1 MPSTLCQS
9 AVNSLS
15 RPRAR
20 GQATVG
26 SIGLARPGS
35 PAWRHQSMIP
45 GRAFP
50 RNIWVASSTRF
61 LPPRQRDRGPASGS
75 PSVRRSSTR
84 MAAVSRCKVSP
95 ERVVH
100 SRSACL
106 SRRKDNSHMP
116 APIHILA
123 VDDDRVACE
132 LLREVLEQE
141 GYQVSTATTGQAAI
155 DLAREVPFDLA
166 IIDIRMPDIGGIEVL
181 KALKRAN
188 AQMPV
193 LMTTAY
199 SSMNT
204 AIEAIREGAYDYL
217 SKPCKMEELTLTVER
232 ALEQS
237 KLLRENQYFRQELR
251 EKYKIENIVGTTP
264 AMLAVYKT
272 VARLV
277 DSKAT
282 VLIQGESG
290 SGKEL
295 IARAIH
301 FNGPRAERPFVAV
314 ECASLAE
321 ALLESELFGHV
332 RGAFTGAVET
342 KKGLFET
349 ADGGTIFLDEI
360 AEISPGLQAKLLRV
374 LQEQEI
380 RRVGGTQPIQLD
392 VRVIAATNKDVETLV
407 KAERFREDLFYRLNV
422 VTLHLPPLRERQED
436 IPLLANHFLRKYS
449 EADHKL
455 ISHITP
461 EAMELLCAYHW
472 PGNVRE
478 LEHTI
483 ERAVTL
489 PMNTA
494 LLPADLPPRLQQRT
508 AVPRLD
514 RAPQLL
520 SLEELEKQHIQAVL
534 RATEGN
540 KKRAAQILGINRRS
554 LYRMAK
560 RYGLDFDHAHA
571 DDSD

>member
-1 MPSTLCQS
+1 M
-9 AVNSLS
+9 A
-15 RPRAR
+15 
-20 GQATVG
+20 
-26 SIGLARPGS
+26 
-35 PAWRHQSMIP
+35 
-45 GRAFP
+45 
-50 RNIWVASSTRF
+50 
-61 LPPRQRDRGPASGS
+61 GP
-75 PSVRRSSTR
+75 T
-84 MAAVSRCKVSP
+84 
-95 ERVVH
+95 
-100 SRSACL
+100 
-106 SRRKDNSHMP
+106 
-116 APIHILA
+116 HILA
-123 VDDDRVACE
+123 VDDDRVACD

-141 GYQVSTATTGQAAI
+141 GYQVSTATAGQTAI

-166 IIDIRMPDIGGIEVL
+166 IIDIRMPDVSGIEVL
-181 KALKRAN
+181 KALKRGN
-188 AQMPV
+188 PQLPV

-217 SKPCKMEELTLTVER
+217 SKPCKMEELTLTVDR

-251 EKYKIENIVGTTP
+251 EKYKFENIVGTTS

-290 SGKEL
+290 TGKEL

-301 FNGPRAERPFVAV
+301 FNGLRAERPFVAV

-321 ALLESELFGHV
+321 SLLESELFGHV
-332 RGAFTGAVET
+332 RGAFTGAAET
-342 KKGLFET
+342 KKGLFEI

-360 AEISPGLQAKLLRV
+360 AEISLGLQAKLLRV

-407 KAERFREDLFYRLNV
+407 KAGRFREDLFYRLNV
-422 VTLHLPPLRERQED
+422 VTLHLPPLRQRQED
-436 IPLLANHFLRKYS
+436 IALLANHFLRKHS
-449 EADHKL
+449 EANHKL
-455 ISHITP
+455 ISHMTP
-461 EAMELLCAYHW
+461 EAMILLCAYDW

-489 PMNTA
+489 TMNSA
-494 LLPADLPPRLQQRT
+494 LLPEDLPPRLQQQPQ
-508 AVPRLD
+508 APRLD
-514 RAPQLL
+514 APQALL
-520 SLEELEKQHIQAVL
+520 SLEEMEKRHIQAVL

-560 RYGLDFDHAHA
+560 RYGLDFNHAHTDDA
-571 DDSD
+571 D

>member
-1 MPSTLCQS
+1 MAS
-9 AVNSLS
+9 A
-15 RPRAR
+15 
-20 GQATVG
+20 
-26 SIGLARPGS
+26 
-35 PAWRHQSMIP
+35 
-45 GRAFP
+45 
-50 RNIWVASSTRF
+50 
-61 LPPRQRDRGPASGS
+61 
-75 PSVRRSSTR
+75 
-84 MAAVSRCKVSP
+84 
-95 ERVVH
+95 
-100 SRSACL
+100 
-106 SRRKDNSHMP
+106 
-116 APIHILA
+116 IHILA
-123 VDDDRVACE
+123 VDDDAVACE
-132 LLREVLEQE
+132 LLREVLEPE
-141 GYQVSTATTGQAAI
+141 GYQVRTSTSGQSAVQ
-155 DLAREVPFDLA
+155 LAREVPFDLA
-166 IIDIRMPDIGGIEVL
+166 IVDIRMPDISGIEVL

-193 LMTTAY
+193 LITTAY
-199 SSMNT
+199 SSMDT
-204 AIEAIREGAYDYL
+204 AIQAIREGAFDYL
-217 SKPCKMEELTLTVER
+217 SKPCKMEELTLTVKR

-251 EKYKIENIVGTTP
+251 EKYRFENIVGTTP

-290 SGKEL
+290 TGKEL

-321 ALLESELFGHV
+321 SLLESELFGHV
-332 RGAFTGAVET
+332 RGAFTGAVDT
-342 KKGLFET
+342 KKGLFEI

-360 AEISPGLQAKLLRV
+360 ADISLGLQAKLLRV

-392 VRVIAATNKDVETLV
+392 VRVIAAANKDIEALV
-407 KAERFREDLFYRLNV
+407 RAERFREDLFYRLNV
-422 VTLHLPPLRERQED
+422 VPLHLPPLRERQED
-436 IPLLANHFLRKYS
+436 IPLLATHFLRKYG
-449 EADHKL
+449 ETTHKL

-461 EAMELLCAYHW
+461 EAMELLSLYHW

-478 LEHTI
+478 LQHTI

-489 PMNTA
+489 TMNSA
-494 LLPADLPPRLQQRT
+494 LLPADLPPRLQQLT
-508 AVPRLD
+508 SVPGATLSY
-514 RAPQLL
+514 AGGPPPLL
-520 SLEELEKQHIQAVL
+520 TLEELEKRHIQAVL

-560 RYGLDFDHAHA
+560 RYGFDFDQAQT
-571 DDSD
+571 DDPR

>member
-1 MPSTLCQS
+1 
-9 AVNSLS
+9 
-15 RPRAR
+15 
-20 GQATVG
+20 
-26 SIGLARPGS
+26 
-35 PAWRHQSMIP
+35 
-45 GRAFP
+45 
-50 RNIWVASSTRF
+50 
-61 LPPRQRDRGPASGS
+61 
-75 PSVRRSSTR
+75 
-84 MAAVSRCKVSP
+84 MAGA
-95 ERVVH
+95 
-100 SRSACL
+100 
-106 SRRKDNSHMP
+106 M
-116 APIHILA
+116 HILA
-123 VDDDRVACE
+123 VDDDAVACD

-141 GYQVSTATTGQAAI
+141 GYQVSTAGSGQAAI
-155 DLAREVPFDLA
+155 HLAREVPFDLA
-166 IIDIRMPDIGGIEVL
+166 IIDIRMPDISGIEVL

-188 AQMPV
+188 TQMPV

-204 AIEAIREGAYDYL
+204 AIEAIREGAFDYL
-217 SKPCKMEELTLTVER
+217 SKPCKMEELTITVKR

-251 EKYKIENIVGTTP
+251 EKYKFENIVGTTP
-264 AMLAVYKT
+264 SMLAVYKT

-290 SGKEL
+290 TGKEL

-321 ALLESELFGHV
+321 SLLESELFGHV

-360 AEISPGLQAKLLRV
+360 AEISLGLQAKLLRV
-374 LQEQEI
+374 LQEHEI
-380 RRVGGTQPIQLD
+380 RRVGGTQPIALD
-392 VRVIAATNKDVETLV
+392 VRVIAATNKDVEGLV
-407 KAERFREDLFYRLNV
+407 KLGRFREDLFYRLNV
-422 VTLHLPPLRERQED
+422 VTLYLPPLHERPDD
-436 IPLLANHFLRKYS
+436 IPLLATHFLRKYS
-449 EADHKL
+449 EGTHKL

-461 EAMELLCAYHW
+461 EAMALLCTYHW

-489 PMNTA
+489 TMNNA
-494 LLPADLPPRLQQRT
+494 LLPGDLPPRLQSQPT
-508 AVPRLD
+508 VPRPGLP
-514 RAPQLL
+514 RLGGSPALL
-520 SLEELEKQHIQAVL
+520 TLEELEKQHIQAVL
-534 RATEGN
+534 QATQGN

-560 RYGLDFDHAHA
+560 RYGLDFDQTHT
-571 DDSD
+571 DEPR

>member
-1 MPSTLCQS
+1 
-9 AVNSLS
+9 
-15 RPRAR
+15 
-20 GQATVG
+20 
-26 SIGLARPGS
+26 
-35 PAWRHQSMIP
+35 
-45 GRAFP
+45 
-50 RNIWVASSTRF
+50 
-61 LPPRQRDRGPASGS
+61 
-75 PSVRRSSTR
+75 
-84 MAAVSRCKVSP
+84 MAGA
-95 ERVVH
+95 
-100 SRSACL
+100 
-106 SRRKDNSHMP
+106 M
-116 APIHILA
+116 HILA
-123 VDDDRVACE
+123 VDDDTVACD

-141 GYQVSTATTGQAAI
+141 GYQVSTAGSGRAAVH
-155 DLAREVPFDLA
+155 LAREVPFDLA
-166 IIDIRMPDIGGIEVL
+166 IIDIRMPDISGIEVL

-188 AQMPV
+188 TQMPV

-204 AIEAIREGAYDYL
+204 AIEAIREGAFDYL
-217 SKPCKMEELTLTVER
+217 SKPCKMEELTITVKR

-251 EKYKIENIVGTTP
+251 EKYKFENIVGTTP

-290 SGKEL
+290 TGKEL

-314 ECASLAE
+314 ECASLADS
-321 ALLESELFGHV
+321 LLESELFGHV

-360 AEISPGLQAKLLRV
+360 AEISLGLQAKLLRV
-374 LQEQEI
+374 LQEHEI
-380 RRVGGTQPIQLD
+380 RRVGGTQPIALD
-392 VRVIAATNKDVETLV
+392 VRVIAATNKDLEALV
-407 KAERFREDLFYRLNV
+407 KLGRFREDLFYRLNV
-422 VTLHLPPLRERQED
+422 VTLHLPPLHERPDD
-436 IPLLANHFLRKYS
+436 IPLLATHFLRKYS
-449 EADHKL
+449 EGTHKL

-461 EAMELLCAYHW
+461 EAMALLCNYHW

-489 PMNTA
+489 TMNNA
-494 LLPADLPPRLQQRT
+494 LLPGDLPPRLQPQSTAPRT
-508 AVPRLD
+508 GLPRAGD
-514 RAPQLL
+514 APALL
-520 SLEELEKQHIQAVL
+520 TLEELEKQHIQAVL
-534 RATEGN
+534 QATQGN

-560 RYGLDFDHAHA
+560 RYGLDFDQTHP
-571 DDSD
+571 DEPR

>member
-1 MPSTLCQS
+1 M
-9 AVNSLS
+9 A
-15 RPRAR
+15 
-20 GQATVG
+20 
-26 SIGLARPGS
+26 
-35 PAWRHQSMIP
+35 
-45 GRAFP
+45 
-50 RNIWVASSTRF
+50 
-61 LPPRQRDRGPASGS
+61 GP
-75 PSVRRSSTR
+75 T
-84 MAAVSRCKVSP
+84 
-95 ERVVH
+95 
-100 SRSACL
+100 
-106 SRRKDNSHMP
+106 
-116 APIHILA
+116 HILA
-123 VDDDRVACE
+123 VDDDRVVCD

-141 GYQVSTATTGQAAI
+141 GYQVSTATAGQTAI

-166 IIDIRMPDIGGIEVL
+166 IIDIRMPDVSGIEVL
-181 KALKRAN
+181 KALKRGN
-188 AQMPV
+188 PQLPV

-217 SKPCKMEELTLTVER
+217 SKPCKMEELTLTVDR

-251 EKYKIENIVGTTP
+251 EKYKFENIVGTTS

-290 SGKEL
+290 TGKEL

-301 FNGPRAERPFVAV
+301 FNGLRAERPFVAV

-321 ALLESELFGHV
+321 SLLESELFGHV
-332 RGAFTGAVET
+332 RGAFTGAAET
-342 KKGLFET
+342 KKGLFEI

-360 AEISPGLQAKLLRV
+360 AEISLGLQAKLLRV

-407 KAERFREDLFYRLNV
+407 KAGRFREDLFYRLNV
-422 VTLHLPPLRERQED
+422 VTLHLPPLRQRQED
-436 IPLLANHFLRKYS
+436 IALLANHFLRKHS
-449 EADHKL
+449 EANHKL
-455 ISHITP
+455 ISHMTP
-461 EAMELLCAYHW
+461 EAMILLCAYDW

-489 PMNTA
+489 TMNSA
-494 LLPADLPPRLQQRT
+494 LLPEDLPPRLQQQPQ
-508 AVPRLD
+508 APRLD
-514 RAPQLL
+514 APQALL
-520 SLEELEKQHIQAVL
+520 SLEEMEKRHIQAVL

-560 RYGLDFDHAHA
+560 RYGLDFNHVHT
-571 DDSD
+571 DDPD

>member
-1 MPSTLCQS
+1 
-9 AVNSLS
+9 
-15 RPRAR
+15 
-20 GQATVG
+20 
-26 SIGLARPGS
+26 
-35 PAWRHQSMIP
+35 
-45 GRAFP
+45 
-50 RNIWVASSTRF
+50 
-61 LPPRQRDRGPASGS
+61 
-75 PSVRRSSTR
+75 
-84 MAAVSRCKVSP
+84 MAGA
-95 ERVVH
+95 
-100 SRSACL
+100 
-106 SRRKDNSHMP
+106 
-116 APIHILA
+116 IHILA
-123 VDDDRVACE
+123 VDDDVVACN

-141 GYQVSTATTGQAAI
+141 GYQVSTATTGQEAI
-155 DLAREVPFDLA
+155 DLGREVPIDLA
-166 IIDIRMPDIGGIEVL
+166 IIDIRMPDVSGIDVL
-181 KALKRAN
+181 KALKRVN

-204 AIEAIREGAYDYL
+204 AIEATREGAYDYL
-217 SKPCKMEELTLTVER
+217 SKPCKMAELTLTVKR
-232 ALEQS
+232 ALEQYQ
-237 KLLRENQYFRQELR
+237 LLRENQYFRQELR
-251 EKYKIENIVGTTP
+251 EKYKFENIVGTTP

-290 SGKEL
+290 TGKEL

-301 FNGPRAERPFVAV
+301 FNGLRAERPFVAV

-321 ALLESELFGHV
+321 SLLESELFGHV

-342 KKGLFET
+342 KKGLFEI

-360 AEISPGLQAKLLRV
+360 AEISLGLQAKLLRV

-392 VRVIAATNKDVETLV
+392 VRVIAATNKDVEALV
-407 KAERFREDLFYRLNV
+407 KAGRFREDLFYRLNV

-436 IPLLANHFLRKYS
+436 IALLANHFLRKHS

-461 EAMELLCAYHW
+461 DAMELLCTYHW

-478 LEHTI
+478 LDHTI

-489 PMNTA
+489 TMNSA
-494 LLPADLPPRLQQRT
+494 LLPADLPPRLQQQT
-508 AVPRLD
+508 AGPRLTT
-514 RAPQLL
+514 ALQLL

-560 RYGLDFDHAHA
+560 RYGLDFEHMRA
-571 DDSD
+571 DDPD

>member
-1 MPSTLCQS
+1 
-9 AVNSLS
+9 
-15 RPRAR
+15 
-20 GQATVG
+20 
-26 SIGLARPGS
+26 
-35 PAWRHQSMIP
+35 
-45 GRAFP
+45 
-50 RNIWVASSTRF
+50 
-61 LPPRQRDRGPASGS
+61 
-75 PSVRRSSTR
+75 
-84 MAAVSRCKVSP
+84 MAGV
-95 ERVVH
+95 
-100 SRSACL
+100 
-106 SRRKDNSHMP
+106 
-116 APIHILA
+116 IHILA
-123 VDDDRVACE
+123 VDDDSVACE

-141 GYQVSTATTGQAAI
+141 GYQVSTATTGQVAI

-166 IIDIRMPDIGGIEVL
+166 IIDIRMPDISGIEVL

-237 KLLRENQYFRQELR
+237 KLLRENLYFRQELR
-251 EKYKIENIVGTTP
+251 EKYKFENIVGTTP
-264 AMLAVYKT
+264 PMLAVYKT

-282 VLIQGESG
+282 VLVQGESG
-290 SGKEL
+290 TGKEL

-332 RGAFTGAVET
+332 RGAFTGAVDT
-342 KKGLFET
+342 KKGLFEI

-360 AEISPGLQAKLLRV
+360 AEISLGLQAKLLRV
-374 LQEQEI
+374 LQEYEI

-392 VRVIAATNKDVETLV
+392 VRVIAATNKDVEALV

-436 IPLLANHFLRKYS
+436 IPLVANHFLRKYS
-449 EADHKL
+449 EANHKL

-461 EAMELLCAYHW
+461 EALALLCAYHW

-489 PMNTA
+489 TMNSA
-494 LLPADLPPRLQQRT
+494 LLPADLPPRLQQQT
-508 AVPRLD
+508 HVPRLN
-514 RAPQLL
+514 ASPELL
-520 SLEELEKQHIQAVL
+520 TLEELEKQHIQAVL

>member
-1 MPSTLCQS
+1 MPTG
-9 AVNSLS
+9 AAS
-15 RPRAR
+15 RCRVSRAR
-20 GQATVG
+20 GA
-26 SIGLARPGS
+26 PS
-35 PAWRHQSMIP
+35 PFACRS
-45 GRAFP
+45 
-50 RNIWVASSTRF
+50 V
-61 LPPRQRDRGPASGS
+61 LRGNSN
-75 PSVRRSSTR
+75 
-84 MAAVSRCKVSP
+84 MAGA
-95 ERVVH
+95 
-100 SRSACL
+100 
-106 SRRKDNSHMP
+106 
-116 APIHILA
+116 IHILA
-123 VDDDRVACE
+123 VDDDDVACE

-141 GYQVSTATTGQAAI
+141 GYRVSTATTGQAAI

-166 IIDIRMPDIGGIEVL
+166 IVDIRMPDISGIEVL
-181 KALKRAN
+181 KAPKRASP
-188 AQMPV
+188 QMPV

-301 FNGPRAERPFVAV
+301 FNGTRAERPFVAV

-321 ALLESELFGHV
+321 SLLESELFGHV
-332 RGAFTGAVET
+332 RGAFTGAVDT
-342 KKGLFET
+342 KKGLFEI

-360 AEISPGLQAKLLRV
+360 AEISLGLQAKLLRV
-374 LQEQEI
+374 LQEYEI

-392 VRVIAATNKDVETLV
+392 VRVIAATNKDVEALV
-407 KAERFREDLFYRLNV
+407 KAARFREDLFYRLNV

-449 EADHKL
+449 EVNDKL

-461 EAMELLCAYHW
+461 AAMGLLCAYHW

-489 PMNTA
+489 TMNSA
-494 LLPADLPPRLQQRT
+494 LLPGDLPPKLQQQMDESHLGT
-508 AVPRLD
+508 AAR
-514 RAPQLL
+514 LL

-534 RATEGN
+534 RAT
-540 KKRAAQILGINRRS
+540 
-554 LYRMAK
+554 
-560 RYGLDFDHAHA
+560 D
-571 DDSD
+571 

>member
-1 MPSTLCQS
+1 
-9 AVNSLS
+9 
-15 RPRAR
+15 
-20 GQATVG
+20 
-26 SIGLARPGS
+26 
-35 PAWRHQSMIP
+35 
-45 GRAFP
+45 
-50 RNIWVASSTRF
+50 
-61 LPPRQRDRGPASGS
+61 
-75 PSVRRSSTR
+75 
-84 MAAVSRCKVSP
+84 MAGA
-95 ERVVH
+95 
-100 SRSACL
+100 
-106 SRRKDNSHMP
+106 
-116 APIHILA
+116 IHILA
-123 VDDDRVACE
+123 VDDDVVACD

-141 GYQVSTATTGQAAI
+141 GYQVSTASSGQAAI

-166 IIDIRMPDIGGIEVL
+166 IIDIRMPDISGIEVL

-188 AQMPV
+188 TQMPV

-217 SKPCKMEELTLTVER
+217 SKPCKMEELTITVKR

-251 EKYKIENIVGTTP
+251 EKYKFENIVGSTP
-264 AMLAVYKT
+264 GMLAVYKT

-290 SGKEL
+290 TGKEL

-301 FNGPRAERPFVAV
+301 FNGPRAERPFVAM

-321 ALLESELFGHV
+321 SLLESELFGHV

-342 KKGLFET
+342 KKGLFEI

-360 AEISPGLQAKLLRV
+360 AEISLGLQAKLLRV
-374 LQEQEI
+374 LQEYEI
-380 RRVGGTQPIQLD
+380 RRVGGTQPIALD
-392 VRVIAATNKDVETLV
+392 VRVIAATNKDVEALV
-407 KAERFREDLFYRLNV
+407 KVERFREDLFYRLNV

-436 IPLLANHFLRKYS
+436 IPLLASYFLRKYS
-449 EADHKL
+449 ETNHKL

-461 EAMELLCAYHW
+461 EAMDLLCSYHW

-489 PMNTA
+489 TMNSA
-494 LLPADLPPRLQQRT
+494 LLPGDLPPRLQQQT
-508 AVPRLD
+508 VLPR
-514 RAPQLL
+514 PGTSPPLL
-520 SLEELEKQHIQAVL
+520 TLEELEKQHIQVVL
-534 RATEGN
+534 RATQGN

-560 RYGLDFDHAHA
+560 RYGLDFDHERT
-571 DDSD
+571 DEPL

>member
-1 MPSTLCQS
+1 
-9 AVNSLS
+9 
-15 RPRAR
+15 
-20 GQATVG
+20 
-26 SIGLARPGS
+26 
-35 PAWRHQSMIP
+35 
-45 GRAFP
+45 
-50 RNIWVASSTRF
+50 
-61 LPPRQRDRGPASGS
+61 
-75 PSVRRSSTR
+75 
-84 MAAVSRCKVSP
+84 MAGA
-95 ERVVH
+95 
-100 SRSACL
+100 
-106 SRRKDNSHMP
+106 
-116 APIHILA
+116 IHILA
-123 VDDDRVACE
+123 VDDDVVACD

-141 GYQVSTATTGQAAI
+141 GYQVSTATTGQEAI
-155 DLAREVPFDLA
+155 DLSRELPIDLA
-166 IIDIRMPDIGGIEVL
+166 IIDIRMPDVSGIDVL
-181 KALKRAN
+181 KALKRVN

-217 SKPCKMEELTLTVER
+217 SKPCKMAELTLTVRR
-232 ALEQS
+232 ALEQYQ
-237 KLLRENQYFRQELR
+237 LLRENQYFRQELR
-251 EKYKIENIVGTTP
+251 EKYKFENIVGTTP

-290 SGKEL
+290 TGKEL

-321 ALLESELFGHV
+321 SLLESELFGHM

-342 KKGLFET
+342 KKGLFEI
-349 ADGGTIFLDEI
+349 ADGGTIFLDEV
-360 AEISPGLQAKLLRV
+360 AEISLGLQAKLLRV

-392 VRVIAATNKDVETLV
+392 VRVIAATNKDVEALV
-407 KAERFREDLFYRLNV
+407 KAGRFREDLFYRLNV

-436 IPLLANHFLRKYS
+436 IALLANHFLRKYS
-449 EADHKL
+449 EVDHKL

-461 EAMELLCAYHW
+461 EAMELLCTYHW

-478 LEHTI
+478 LDHTI

-489 PMNTA
+489 TMNNA
-494 LLPADLPPRLQQRT
+494 LLPGDLPPRLQQQTVDPGLNT
-508 AVPRLD
+508 AQ
-514 RAPQLL
+514 QLL
-520 SLEELEKQHIQAVL
+520 TLEELEKQHIQAVL

-560 RYGLDFDHAHA
+560 RYGLDFEHTRV
-571 DDSD
+571 DDPD

>member
-1 MPSTLCQS
+1 
-9 AVNSLS
+9 
-15 RPRAR
+15 
-20 GQATVG
+20 
-26 SIGLARPGS
+26 
-35 PAWRHQSMIP
+35 
-45 GRAFP
+45 
-50 RNIWVASSTRF
+50 
-61 LPPRQRDRGPASGS
+61 
-75 PSVRRSSTR
+75 
-84 MAAVSRCKVSP
+84 MAGA
-95 ERVVH
+95 
-100 SRSACL
+100 
-106 SRRKDNSHMP
+106 
-116 APIHILA
+116 IHILA
-123 VDDDRVACE
+123 VDDDAVACD

-141 GYQVSTATTGQAAI
+141 GYQVSTAGSGREAVQ
-155 DLAREVPFDLA
+155 LVREVPFDLA
-166 IIDIRMPDIGGIEVL
+166 IIDIRMPDISGIEVL

-188 AQMPV
+188 TQMPV
-193 LMTTAY
+193 LMMTAY

-204 AIEAIREGAYDYL
+204 AIEAIREGAFDYL
-217 SKPCKMEELTLTVER
+217 SKPCKMEELTITVKR

-237 KLLRENQYFRQELR
+237 QLLRENQYFRQELR
-251 EKYKIENIVGTTP
+251 EKYKFENIVGTTP

-290 SGKEL
+290 TGKEL

-301 FNGPRAERPFVAV
+301 FNGLRAERPFVAV

-321 ALLESELFGHV
+321 SLLESELFGHV

-360 AEISPGLQAKLLRV
+360 AEISLGLQAKLLRV
-374 LQEQEI
+374 LQEHEI
-380 RRVGGTQPIQLD
+380 RRVGGTQSIALD
-392 VRVIAATNKDVETLV
+392 VRVIAATNKDVEALV

-422 VTLHLPPLRERQED
+422 VTLHLPPLHERPDD
-436 IPLLANHFLRKYS
+436 IPLLATHFLRKYS
-449 EADHKL
+449 EGTHKL

-461 EAMELLCAYHW
+461 EAMALLCNYHW

-489 PMNTA
+489 TMNNA
-494 LLPADLPPRLQQRT
+494 LLPGDLPPRLHPQTTAPRT
-508 AVPRLD
+508 SLPRVGD
-514 RAPQLL
+514 APALL
-520 SLEELEKQHIQAVL
+520 TLEELEKQHIQAVL
-534 RATEGN
+534 QATQGN

-560 RYGLDFDHAHA
+560 RYGLDFDQTHP
-571 DDSD
+571 DEPR

>member
-1 MPSTLCQS
+1 
-9 AVNSLS
+9 
-15 RPRAR
+15 
-20 GQATVG
+20 
-26 SIGLARPGS
+26 
-35 PAWRHQSMIP
+35 
-45 GRAFP
+45 
-50 RNIWVASSTRF
+50 
-61 LPPRQRDRGPASGS
+61 
-75 PSVRRSSTR
+75 
-84 MAAVSRCKVSP
+84 MAG
-95 ERVVH
+95 
-100 SRSACL
+100 
-106 SRRKDNSHMP
+106 
-116 APIHILA
+116 PIHILA
-123 VDDDRVACE
+123 VDDDRVACD

-141 GYQVSTATTGQAAI
+141 GYQVSTATAGQTAI

-166 IIDIRMPDIGGIEVL
+166 IIDIRMPDVSGIEVL
-181 KALKRAN
+181 KALKRGN
-188 AQMPV
+188 PQLPV

-251 EKYKIENIVGTTP
+251 EKYKFENIVGTTP

-290 SGKEL
+290 TGKEL

-301 FNGPRAERPFVAV
+301 FNGLRAERPFVAV

-321 ALLESELFGHV
+321 SLLESELFGHV
-332 RGAFTGAVET
+332 RGAFTGAGET
-342 KKGLFET
+342 KKGLFEI

-360 AEISPGLQAKLLRV
+360 AEISLGLQAKLLRV

-407 KAERFREDLFYRLNV
+407 KAGRFREDLFYRLNV
-422 VTLHLPPLRERQED
+422 VTLHLPPLRQRQED
-436 IPLLANHFLRKYS
+436 IALLANHFLRKHS
-449 EADHKL
+449 EANHKL

-461 EAMELLCAYHW
+461 EAMILLCAYHW

-489 PMNTA
+489 TMNSA
-494 LLPADLPPRLQQRT
+494 LLPEDLPPRLQRQPQ
-508 AVPRLD
+508 APRLD
-514 RAPQLL
+514 AAPALL
-520 SLEELEKQHIQAVL
+520 SLEELEKRHIHAVL
-534 RATEGN
+534 QATGGN
-540 KKRAAQILGINRRS
+540 KKRAAHILGINRRS

-560 RYGLDFDHAHA
+560 RYGLDFNREPTDDA
-571 DDSD
+571 D

>member
-1 MPSTLCQS
+1 M
-9 AVNSLS
+9 
-15 RPRAR
+15 
-20 GQATVG
+20 
-26 SIGLARPGS
+26 
-35 PAWRHQSMIP
+35 
-45 GRAFP
+45 
-50 RNIWVASSTRF
+50 
-61 LPPRQRDRGPASGS
+61 
-75 PSVRRSSTR
+75 
-84 MAAVSRCKVSP
+84 
-95 ERVVH
+95 
-100 SRSACL
+100 
-106 SRRKDNSHMP
+106 RKDKSDM
-116 APIHILA
+116 AGVIHILA
-123 VDDDRVACE
+123 VDDDSVACE

-141 GYQVSTATTGQAAI
+141 GYQVSTATTGQVAI

-166 IIDIRMPDIGGIEVL
+166 IIDIRMPDISGIEVL

-188 AQMPV
+188 AHMPV

-237 KLLRENQYFRQELR
+237 KLLRENLYFRQELR
-251 EKYKIENIVGTTP
+251 EKYKFENIVGTTP

-282 VLIQGESG
+282 VLVQGESG
-290 SGKEL
+290 TGKEL

-332 RGAFTGAVET
+332 RGAFTGAVDT
-342 KKGLFET
+342 KKGLFEI

-360 AEISPGLQAKLLRV
+360 AEISLGLQAKLLRV
-374 LQEQEI
+374 LQEYEI

-392 VRVIAATNKDVETLV
+392 VRIIAATNKDVEALV

-436 IPLLANHFLRKYS
+436 IPLVANHFLRKYS
-449 EADHKL
+449 EANHKF

-461 EAMELLCAYHW
+461 EALALLCAYHW

-489 PMNTA
+489 TMNSA
-494 LLPADLPPRLQQRT
+494 LLPADLPPRLQQQT
-508 AVPRLD
+508 HVPRLD
-514 RAPQLL
+514 ASSELL

>member
-1 MPSTLCQS
+1 
-9 AVNSLS
+9 
-15 RPRAR
+15 
-20 GQATVG
+20 
-26 SIGLARPGS
+26 
-35 PAWRHQSMIP
+35 
-45 GRAFP
+45 
-50 RNIWVASSTRF
+50 
-61 LPPRQRDRGPASGS
+61 
-75 PSVRRSSTR
+75 
-84 MAAVSRCKVSP
+84 MAGT
-95 ERVVH
+95 
-100 SRSACL
+100 
-106 SRRKDNSHMP
+106 
-116 APIHILA
+116 IHILA
-123 VDDDRVACE
+123 VDDDVVACD

-141 GYQVSTATTGQAAI
+141 GYQVSTANSGQAAI
-155 DLAREVPFDLA
+155 HLAREVPFDLA
-166 IIDIRMPDIGGIEVL
+166 IIDIRMPDVSGIEVL
-181 KALKRAN
+181 KAVKRAN
-188 AQMPV
+188 TQMPV

-217 SKPCKMEELTLTVER
+217 SKPCKMEELTITVRR

-251 EKYKIENIVGTTP
+251 DKYKFENIVGSTP

-277 DSKAT
+277 DNKAT

-290 SGKEL
+290 TGKEL

-321 ALLESELFGHV
+321 SLLESELFGHV

-342 KKGLFET
+342 KKGLFEI

-374 LQEQEI
+374 LQEHEI
-380 RRVGGTQPIQLD
+380 RRVGGTQPIALD
-392 VRVIAATNKDVETLV
+392 VRVIAATNKDVEALV
-407 KAERFREDLFYRLNV
+407 KVERFREDLFYRLNV

-436 IPLLANHFLRKYS
+436 IPLLASYFLRKYN
-449 EADHKL
+449 EANHKL

-461 EAMELLCAYHW
+461 EAMDLLCSYHW

-489 PMNTA
+489 TMNSA
-494 LLPADLPPRLQQRT
+494 LLPADLPPRLQAQT
-508 AVPRLD
+508 ILPHLGTS
-514 RAPQLL
+514 PPLL
-520 SLEELEKQHIQAVL
+520 TLEELEKQHIQVVL
-534 RATEGN
+534 RATHGN

-560 RYGLDFDHAHA
+560 RYGLDFDHERT
-571 DDSD
+571 DEPV